1 MSDKN
6 EISIPTA
13 TISRLVTYLRI
24 LTNLERGGVNRT
36 SSEHLAEEAQV
47 SAFQVRKDLAYFGR
61 FGTRGMGYTVLT
73 LRRELQR
80 ILGLNRRWKVAI
92 VGMGR
97 LGQALADYP
106 GYMENNLYEFELKGL
121 FDTDPAKIGNV
132 MHGLAITHINEL
144 ESNVRQNAID
154 MGFICVPVEKA
165 QTAADSLV
173 QSGVKGIL
181 NFAPTVLEVPDDVAV
196 EQVDFMAGMKRLA
209 FYILNPHLKGLREEQ
224 T

>member
-1 MSDKN
+1 
-6 EISIPTA
+6 
-13 TISRLVTYLRI
+13 
-24 LTNLERGGVNRT
+24 
-36 SSEHLAEEAQV
+36 
-47 SAFQVRKDLAYFGR
+47 
-61 FGTRGMGYTVLT
+61 
-73 LRRELQR
+73 
-80 ILGLNRRWKVAI
+80 
-92 VGMGR
+92 MGR

-132 MHGLAITHINEL
+132 MHGLSVTHINEL

-209 FYILNPHLKGLREEQ
+209 FYILNPHLKGLREEE